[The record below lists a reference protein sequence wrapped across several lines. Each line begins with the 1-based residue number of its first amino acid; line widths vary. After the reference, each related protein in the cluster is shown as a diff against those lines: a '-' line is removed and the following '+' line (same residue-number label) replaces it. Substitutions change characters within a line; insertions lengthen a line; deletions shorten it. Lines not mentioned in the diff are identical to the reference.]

1 MKSKDIDSLD
11 LIREF
16 LNTKDAL
23 YCEIELIIFA
33 LCVAAVTISVES
45 IIESYISVYES
56 RNSKIRP
63 ITEEHAHHEM
73 IIAINGPE
81 LCNADNVKKKSMS
94 NYWNNQKRKDGWHFT
109 RRSEDINCYTVSK
122 VVDRLSSQNPS
133 LPFMV

>member
-81 LCNADNVKKKSMS
+81 LCNADNVIKKVCPITGIPKSVKMA
-94 NYWNNQKRKDGWHFT
+94 GT
-109 RRSEDINCYTVSK
+109 
-122 VVDRLSSQNPS
+122 SQD
-133 LPFMV
+133 VQRT